1 MKTYVK
7 LFGKSALLVAAC
19 VVVGFALLLAAF
31 ALPTEPMAENA
42 IASAGVFEEEGTYPT
57 VNFLGVDTML
67 DNFTDSIMLIQAAY
81 REDAS
86 LIDRTINVYRPFGHG
101 VSPVE
106 NFASYLETGG
116 THESGS
122 TYGRYWHGYLVTLK
136 PLLSAFTYGQIRTI
150 NAFWVAALAL
160 ATAFLMHARKLG
172 RYILPFVITLL
183 LIDPFAISMS
193 LFYTSVYTVAM
204 LTSIAFLLKRDWL
217 CERKERLA
225 LLFVLAGCATS
236 YLDLMT
242 YPLLAYGILATLC
255 LCSAEGGWKQGL
267 KLVAVTLAHGLWAMR
282 ACGPASGSSARCLA
296 ARTWACSKPSSCG
309 HLHRLRPAWTSPLS
323 ELFCGS
329 WFACVRRRWL
339 RACFMWRLPASVSC
353 SARPAK
359 NWPGWPGRLTS
370 RYACFPF
377 CGTPPYKTILLSIL
391 GLHIAYWPYAL
402 LRECVC
408 SRGFPQRQTT
418 PGHCARKAHC
428 PHTAAFKPF

>member
-1 MKTYVK
+1 M
-7 LFGKSALLVAAC
+7 
-19 VVVGFALLLAAF
+19 
-31 ALPTEPMAENA
+31 
-42 IASAGVFEEEGTYPT
+42 
-57 VNFLGVDTML
+57 
-67 DNFTDSIMLIQAAY
+67 
-81 REDAS
+81 
-86 LIDRTINVYRPFGHG
+86 RPIWKPG
-101 VSPVE
+101 
-106 NFASYLETGG
+106 GG

-160 ATAFLMHARKLG
+160 ATALLMHARKLG

-267 KLVAVTLAHGLWAMR
+267 KLVAVTLAAWFVGYAGMWAGKWIIGALFGGEDMGVLETIQLR
-282 ACGPASGSSARCLA
+282 ASTSAAPGVDISFVRIVL
-296 ARTWACSKPSSCG
+296 RQ
-309 HLHRLRPAWTSPLS
+309 LVRLRSPALVAGLLYVAIAGVCFLRRSPRQKLTGLAWTSYIAVCLLPLLWDAAIQNHS
-323 ELFCGS
+323 FIHPWFTYRILAICAFAGMCLFARFS
-329 WFACVRRRWL
+329 AKTNDARAL
-339 RACFMWRLPASVSC
+339 RA
-353 SARPAK
+353 
-359 NWPGWPGRLTS
+359 
-370 RYACFPF
+370 
-377 CGTPPYKTILLSIL
+377 
-391 GLHIAYWPYAL
+391 
-402 LRECVC
+402 
-408 SRGFPQRQTT
+408 
-418 PGHCARKAHC
+418 
-428 PHTAAFKPF
+428 